1 MDKFGLGWVPSDS
14 FSAPRFSNRVAFVF
28 VRTLGEVGRFPPMSF
43 PPPGEEVEARTA
55 TGPHLPIRLLL
66 DDGLVPLLAPGAAIT
81 LADASPDA
89 PVTMVSV
96 SSSLKRKCVHEEDLP
111 KILLTR
117 VAGFFF
123 QTFPKFPAEK
133 PRREGR
139 AGGPRPA
146 ARREPTLQGGGLR
159 GRGTPKASVRA
170 GHGAVRTKQN
180 VFVSLRVTAR
190 RHTTPPNPEVSV

>member
-1 MDKFGLGWVPSDS
+1 M
-14 FSAPRFSNRVAFVF
+14 F

-43 PPPGEEVEARTA
+43 PPPGEEVDARTA
-55 TGPHLPIRLLL
+55 TGPHLPIRFLL

-111 KILLTR
+111 KILLPR
-117 VAGFFF
+117 VSLDFS
-123 QTFPKFPAEK
+123 KVSSREAEA
-133 PRREGR
+133 RGASGR
-139 AGGPRPA
+139 APTC
-146 ARREPTLQGGGLR
+146 REAGTHASRGWLEGKRDSQGIGE
-159 GRGTPKASVRA
+159 A

-180 VFVSLRVTAR
+180 VFVSRVEGDSSQT
-190 RHTTPPNPEVSV
+190 HHPNPEVSV

>member
-1 MDKFGLGWVPSDS
+1 
-14 FSAPRFSNRVAFVF
+14 
-28 VRTLGEVGRFPPMSF
+28 MSF

-111 KILLTR
+111 KILLPR
-117 VAGFFF
+117 VSLEFFRLF
-123 QTFPKFPAEK
+123 QSFQ
-133 PRREGR
+133 PRSRGARGEREGPDLPR
-139 AGGPRPA
+139 GGNPRFKGVA
-146 ARREPTLQGGGLR
+146 
-159 GRGTPKASVRA
+159 
-170 GHGAVRTKQN
+170 
-180 VFVSLRVTAR
+180 
-190 RHTTPPNPEVSV
+190 

>member
-1 MDKFGLGWVPSDS
+1 
-14 FSAPRFSNRVAFVF
+14 
-28 VRTLGEVGRFPPMSF
+28 MSF

-111 KILLTR
+111 KILLQR
-117 VAGFFF
+117 VSLEFFRLF
-123 QTFPKFPAEK
+123 QSFQSRSRGARGE
-133 PRREGR
+133 REGPDLPR
-139 AGGPRPA
+139 GGNPRFKGVA
-146 ARREPTLQGGGLR
+146 
-159 GRGTPKASVRA
+159 
-170 GHGAVRTKQN
+170 
-180 VFVSLRVTAR
+180 
-190 RHTTPPNPEVSV
+190 

>member
-1 MDKFGLGWVPSDS
+1 MPSDS

-43 PPPGEEVEARTA
+43 PPPGEEVDARTA

-111 KILLTR
+111 KILLPR
-117 VAGFFF
+117 VSLDDFS
-123 QTFPKFPAEK
+123 KVSSREAEK
-133 PRREGR
+133 PRGEREGPDLPR
-139 AGGPRPA
+139 GGNPRFKGVA
-146 ARREPTLQGGGLR
+146 
-159 GRGTPKASVRA
+159 
-170 GHGAVRTKQN
+170 
-180 VFVSLRVTAR
+180 
-190 RHTTPPNPEVSV
+190 

>member
-1 MDKFGLGWVPSDS
+1 MPSDS

-43 PPPGEEVEARTA
+43 PPPGEEVDARTA

-133 PRREGR
+133 PRPRGASGR
-139 AGGPRPA
+139 APTC
-146 ARREPTLQGGGLR
+146 REAGTHASRGWLEGKRDSQGIGEN
-159 GRGTPKASVRA
+159 KASVP
-170 GHGAVRTKQN
+170 GM
-180 VFVSLRVTAR
+180 AR
-190 RHTTPPNPEVSV
+190 